1 MPHGGY
7 PQSVLILIVAGLV
20 AGLATFLSPCVLPMV
35 PVVLASG
42 TAGGRRRPVG
52 IAIGLAVTFVLATLL
67 ASRGLSALG
76 LPQDLVRNLG
86 IALLAIVGV
95 MLLWPRLA
103 DLAGRPFR
111 PLQAMGG
118 TRLQTGDGFLGGL
131 AIGAG
136 LGVVWSPCAGPI
148 LTAVTVVAARNRIGA
163 DALVL
168 SVSYAIGAALPL
180 LGIAL
185 LGQRATDR
193 MAGLRAHAPTI
204 RRVTGGVLV
213 AAAALFTTS
222 VPENLAAAAPG
233 YTDVLQVVERSDS
246 VSRRLRDVEANGDAR
261 TAAATPGARAQ
272 TQGAGTA
279 LQDYGPAPEF
289 AGISAWLGTPG
300 GKPLTLAGLRGRVV
314 LIDFW
319 TYSCIN
325 CLRTLPQVT
334 AWDAKYRAAGLTIVG
349 VHSPEFAFEHVVSNI
364 KRAIG
369 DQGIRYPVAVDN
381 DLGTWSAWGN
391 QYWPAEYLI
400 DKDGHVRYA
409 SFGEGDY
416 DKTEQAIRDLL
427 GEPAATI
434 GPSPAIQ
441 PSNQV
446 VTPETYLGS
455 ERGQSYAQVLQGDTP
470 SAYTLPRALQLNQV
484 GFGGTWTIEGER
496 IVAGPDAVLE
506 LNYQAPHAYLVMA
519 PPKGKAATVRASLD
533 GKPIDSI
540 RVDADDLYTVA
551 APPGAARVRM
561 LQLRLPPGT
570 SAYAFTFG

>member
-1 MPHGGY
+1 M
-7 PQSVLILIVAGLV
+7 LILIVAGLV

-42 TAGGRRRPVG
+42 TAGGRRRPIG

-67 ASRGLSALG
+67 ASRVLSALG

-95 MLLWPRLA
+95 MLLVPRLA

-111 PLQAMGG
+111 PLQAMAGP
-118 TRLQTGDGFLGGL
+118 RLQTGDGFLGGL
-131 AIGAG
+131 VIGAG

-148 LTAVTVVAARNRIGA
+148 LTAVTVLAARERIGA

-168 SVSYAIGAALPL
+168 SISYAIGAALPL
-180 LGIAL
+180 LGIAI
-185 LGQRATDR
+185 LGQRATSR
-193 MAGLRAHAPTI
+193 MAGLRTHAPTI

-213 AAAALFTTS
+213 VAAVLFTTS
-222 VPENLAAAAPG
+222 LPENLAAAAPG
-233 YTDVLQVVERSDS
+233 YTDVLQTVERSNS
-246 VSRRLRDVEANGDAR
+246 VSKQLRDLSANGDAKA
-261 TAAATPGARAQ
+261 AAATPGARAQ

-289 AGISAWLGTPG
+289 TGISTWLDTPD

-364 KRAIG
+364 ERAIA
-369 DQGIRYPVAVDN
+369 DQGIKYPVAVDN

-400 DKDGHVRYA
+400 DRDGHVRYA

-416 DKTEQAIRDLL
+416 DKTEAAIRDLL
-427 GEPAATI
+427 GEPAAAI

-441 PSNQV
+441 PSNDV
-446 VTPETYLGS
+446 ASPETYLGS
-455 ERGQSYAQVLQGDTP
+455 ERGQSYAQVLHGATP
-470 SAYTLPRALQLNQV
+470 AVYTLPRALQLNQV
-484 GFGGTWTIEGER
+484 GLGGTWTIEGER
-496 IVAGPDAVLE
+496 IVAGADAVLE

-519 PPKGKAATVRASLD
+519 PPKGRAATVRASLD
-533 GKPIDSI
+533 GNPVDS
-540 RVDADDLYTVA
+540 VKVTADDLYTVA
-551 APPGAARVRM
+551 APPGAARARM
-561 LQLRLPPGT
+561 LQLRFPPGT

>member
-1 MPHGGY
+1 
-7 PQSVLILIVAGLV
+7 
-20 AGLATFLSPCVLPMV
+20 
-35 PVVLASG
+35 
-42 TAGGRRRPVG
+42 
-52 IAIGLAVTFVLATLL
+52 
-67 ASRGLSALG
+67 
-76 LPQDLVRNLG
+76 
-86 IALLAIVGV
+86 
-95 MLLWPRLA
+95 ML
-103 DLAGRPFR
+103 
-111 PLQAMGG
+111 
-118 TRLQTGDGFLGGL
+118 
-131 AIGAG
+131 
-136 LGVVWSPCAGPI
+136 
-148 LTAVTVVAARNRIGA
+148 AARNRIGA

-246 VSRRLRDVEANGDAR
+246 VSSRLRDLEASGGAR

-334 AWDAKYRAAGLTIVG
+334 AWDRKYRAAGLTIVG

-369 DQGIRYPVAVDN
+369 DQGIGYPGRGRQRARHVVGVGQPVLAGGVPDRQGRPRPVRVVRRGRLRQ
-381 DLGTWSAWGN
+381 DGAGDPR
-391 QYWPAEYLI
+391 PAGRTG
-400 DKDGHVRYA
+400 GHDR
-409 SFGEGDY
+409 
-416 DKTEQAIRDLL
+416 
-427 GEPAATI
+427 
-434 GPSPAIQ
+434 PSPAIR

-484 GFGGTWTIEGER
+484 GLGGTWTIQGER